1 MGALC
6 DFCGEQRSMVYCR
19 SDAASLCLSCDRN
32 VHSANALSRRHT
44 RTLLCDRCASQ
55 PAMVRCLEENAS
67 LCQNCDWNGHNAG
80 SLSAGHKKQT
90 INCYS
95 GCPSSAELSRL
106 WSFVPDIPNVAPEPN
121 CEQGISMMSIS
132 DSGVSN
138 QDNAAGDNTF
148 LDIASATLMSDL
160 DTCDKPKPLVGSSS
174 GAGVN
179 LLSFATDQ
187 TAEAVDSTTPKGMRI
202 NTELHRCFMEKGR
215 IDLLICSFLCKAY
228 VKLVPY
234 TPDKDMFSKDSVY
247 EDFCV
252 DDVDLAFENYEEL
265 FGTSHIQTEQLFDDA
280 GIDGYFE
287 LPAGNSDEVW
297 LMALAFQ
304 QPKPMQPANSNAIS
318 ADSGMSNP
326 GMKGDSSVCIPVRQ
340 ARSSLSLS
348 FSGLTGE
355 SSAGDHQ
362 DCVVSSMVLMGEP
375 PWHPPGAEGS
385 FTGGSRD
392 SAITR
397 YKEKKQRR
405 KFDKKI
411 RYASRKARAD
421 VRKRVKG
428 RFVKAGEAYDYDPLS
443 QTKSY

>member
-55 PAMVRCLEENAS
+55 PAMVHCLVENAS
-67 LCQNCDWNGHNAG
+67 LCQNCDWNGHSAG
-80 SLSAGHKKQT
+80 SSAAGHKRQT

-95 GCPSSAELSRL
+95 GCPSSAELSRI
-106 WSFVPDIPNVAPEPN
+106 WSFVSDIPNVAPEPN
-121 CEQGISMMSIS
+121 CEEGISMMSIS

-138 QDNAAGDNTF
+138 QDNAAGDNSL

-160 DTCDKPKPLVGSSS
+160 DTCDRLKSLVGSSS

-179 LLSFATDQ
+179 LLPLATDQ
-187 TAEAVDSTTPKGMRI
+187 TAGSMYSTTPK
-202 NTELHRCFMEKGR
+202 
-215 IDLLICSFLCKAY
+215 
-228 VKLVPY
+228 VVPY
-234 TPDKDMFSKDSVY
+234 TPDKDMFSKDSIY

-280 GIDGYFE
+280 GIDSYFE
-287 LPAGNSDEVW
+287 MREAWAGNADE
-297 LMALAFQ
+297 
-304 QPKPMQPANSNAIS
+304 PKPKQPATSNAVS

-326 GMKGDSSVCIPVRQ
+326 GVKGDSSVCIPARH

-362 DCVVSSMVLMGEP
+362 DCVVSSLLLMGEP
-375 PWHPPGAEGS
+375 PWHPPGPEGS
-385 FTGGSRD
+385 FAGASRD
-392 SAITR
+392 SAISR
-397 YKEKKQRR
+397 YKEKKKRR

-443 QTKSY
+443 QTRSY